1 MHPLQLSILAD
12 ENIHEEV
19 MNHLRRR
26 RLTIESIK
34 ERNLR
39 GSTDEQIISLAEK
52 EKKII
57 LTHDADFGRI
67 MHLSQILQTGIV
79 FLRPG
84 HIDFNFTIQTL
95 NAIIATKLEVQIPF
109 ILVAE
114 RTGDDIKIR
123 LRNL

>member
-1 MHPLQLSILAD
+1 MIA
-12 ENIHEEV
+12 
-19 MNHLRRR
+19 
-26 RLTIESIK
+26 
-34 ERNLR
+34 
-39 GSTDEQIISLAEK
+39 LAER
-52 EKKII
+52 EGRVV

-67 MHLSQILQTGIV
+67 MHLSQIVHTGII

-95 NAIIATKLEVQIPF
+95 KSILAAELNVQVPF

-114 RTGDDIKIR
+114 RSGEDIKIR

>member
-19 MNHLRRR
+19 VNHLRKRG
-26 RLTIESIK
+26 LMIESIK

-67 MHLSQILQTGIV
+67 MHLSQSLQTGIV

-84 HIDFNFTIQTL
+84 HIDFNS
-95 NAIIATKLEVQIPF
+95 PF
-109 ILVAE
+109 
-114 RTGDDIKIR
+114 KH
-123 LRNL
+123 